1 MGTSFVNL
9 YWNPPAFFVH
19 RHCLM
24 EYLPNEGRFVT
35 CLMCMSNHIPSKGS
49 GGRFYIPP
57 LIWDWFHKSHLGGDP
72 SLAKRGKARH
82 KKVWFLGSTVVL
94 GWVSALPWD
103 NRSNLTLDIQ
113 LEKDVACTTILA
125 LGCTLVRVKY
135 CNPTMDLGKVPTNFA
150 LDCTEPKLKSL
161 RYLTQTTHPNIVS
174 FVFLYTPT
182 HSYEVGLAT
191 CWLRIL

>member
-82 KKVWFLGSTVVL
+82 KKVWFLCSTVVL

-113 LEKDVACTTILA
+113 LEKYVACTTILA

-135 CNPTMDLGKVPTNFA
+135 CNPTMDSRKAAHELCTKSHWSNWKPWGIWRKLPIPA
-150 LDCTEPKLKSL
+150 LYSL
-161 RYLTQTTHPNIVS
+161 CFYINQPIMQ
-174 FVFLYTPT
+174 
-182 HSYEVGLAT
+182 
-191 CWLRIL
+191 